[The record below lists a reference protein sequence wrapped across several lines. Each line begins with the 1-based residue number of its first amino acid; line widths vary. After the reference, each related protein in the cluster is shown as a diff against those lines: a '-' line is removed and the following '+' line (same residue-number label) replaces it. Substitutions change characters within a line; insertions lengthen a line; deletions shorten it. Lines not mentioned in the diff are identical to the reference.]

1 MKKTFLPFV
10 LLFSIVINAQNYT
23 IDVSYVTLDKGEAM
37 PIKSFKTN
45 INPNQNVPQ
54 ENFIVLVP
62 EVRFQTIEGLGGAFN
77 ENGGEALLSLPE
89 AKQNELL
96 KNLFN
101 LDNAGLS
108 FNRTAVGASDF
119 SFDAYSYSMTPEDYD
134 LKYFSIERDKKHLL
148 PLIKKALAQNP
159 DMLLHASP
167 WSPPAWMKYNK
178 SMDKNEIDKTKSR
191 LKNDPKTQKTYA
203 DYLVKYVQAYQK
215 EGVTINRLFVQNE
228 PDTYAPFPGC
238 NMSMQQFQDLSLN
251 YIIPEFKKQ
260 KLKTSICAGT
270 FRTIDRGDHYKI
282 LNKETIGKFDA
293 IGFQYANQ
301 SFMSEVTLLD
311 PKIKMMNTETDC
323 FNGDNS
329 TQQAK
334 TRLPEIANYINAGC
348 TNYAY
353 WNIILNE
360 TSKSTWGWKQNSMVI
375 IDRKTGDI
383 QYTPDYNA
391 VYIACKNIRP
401 KDKRI
406 AHISSHKIVTVM
418 DENGVIKLLIQN
430 ENLENKFIRLFFAE
444 KEINLEIA
452 ANAISCIKISSYPI
466 ITIK

>member
-1 MKKTFLPFV
+1 MKKTLLPLA
-10 LLFSIVINAQNYT
+10 LLFSLVINAQNYK

-45 INPNQNVPQ
+45 INSSQKVAQ
-54 ENFIVLVP
+54 EDFIVLVP

-101 LDNAGLS
+101 LDYAGLS

-119 SFDAYSYSMTPEDYD
+119 SFDAYSYSMVPDDYE
-134 LKYFSIERDKKHLL
+134 LKHFSIDRDKKHLL

-159 DMLLHASP
+159 AMLLHASP
-167 WSPPAWMKYNK
+167 WSPPAWMKYNNA
-178 SMDKNEIDKTKSR
+178 MDKNEIDKAKSR
-191 LKNDPKTQKTYA
+191 LKNDPKIHKSYA

-215 EGVTINRLFVQNE
+215 EGVTINKLFVQNE

-238 NMSMQQFQDLSLN
+238 NMSMEQFQDLSLN
-251 YIIPEFKKQ
+251 YIIPAFKRQ

-282 LNKETIGKFDA
+282 LNKETIGKFEA

-301 SFMSEVTLLD
+301 SFMSEVKLLD
-311 PKIKMMNTETDC
+311 QKIKMMNTETDC
-323 FNGDNS
+323 FNGDNT

-360 TSKSTWGWKQNSMVI
+360 TSKSNWGWKQNSMVV
-375 IDRKTGDI
+375 IDRKTADI
-383 QYTPDYNA
+383 QYTPDYN
-391 VYIACKNIRP
+391 VMYIACKNIRP
-401 KDKRI
+401 NDQRI
-406 AHISSHKIVTVM
+406 AHIAKHKIVTVI
-418 DENGVIKLLIQN
+418 DEKGIIKVLIQN
-430 ENLENKFIRLFFAE
+430 ENLENKFVRLFFGE
-444 KEINLEIA
+444 KEINVEIP
-452 ANAISCIKISSYPI
+452 ANATSCLRISPDSK
-466 ITIK
+466 